1 MTRPRHAHPVS
12 ICLVAYNRGSH
23 MPATLDSILGQSFS
37 DFELIISDDASRDN
51 TEEVCR
57 DYAKRDFRIRY
68 YRNSR
73 NLGMPGNL
81 NAAIRH
87 ARGTYIANLHD
98 GDIFRSDLIEKWK
111 NALDETPDA
120 EFVFNAYQSVSA
132 DGSRRI
138 WHEPFCR
145 PRMAGDLIAKHFFRT
160 FTSCVWG
167 TVMARASAYA
177 RFGLF
182 NPEFGFIADIDM
194 WLRMACGST
203 VAYVPEPLITLMTKE
218 ADHPWT
224 YDVWRRLFWLFRMY
238 AAQAERYRG
247 RLFGLPDARQ
257 HSKVLRRHFLRTML
271 SLMKH
276 RRWDRV
282 REGFGMWLDS
292 DDVLLRTVGVSLGKK
307 SWQPLWY
314 SPTIWESL
322 RLRDHRSVTAVSQ
335 CAVASQENVKEG
347 SSQ

>member
-1 MTRPRHAHPVS
+1 MTRSRHAHPVTV
-12 ICLVAYNRGSH
+12 CLVAYNRGSH

-145 PRMAGDLIAKHFFRT
+145 PHMAGDLIAEHFFRT
-160 FTSCVWG
+160 FTCCVWG

-182 NPEFGFIADIDM
+182 NPEFGFIADVDM

-224 YDVWRRLFWLFRMY
+224 DDVWRRLFWLFQMCTVHV
-238 AAQAERYRG
+238 ERYKG
-247 RLFGLPDARQ
+247 RIVVPSALQ
-257 HSKVLRRHFLRTML
+257 HSQALRRHCLRSMV
-271 SLMKH
+271 SLVKH
-276 RRWDRV
+276 RRWDRI
-282 REGFGMWLDS
+282 REGLGLWRDA
-292 DDVLLRTVGVSLGKK
+292 DDPVLRNLGILIGREV
-307 SWQPLWY
+307 WQPAWY
-314 SPTIWESL
+314 KREMWEKMRVSPTWSDT
-322 RLRDHRSVTAVSQ
+322 RGTSVQTKKVT
-335 CAVASQENVKEG
+335 G
-347 SSQ
+347 DT